1 MKKFIYILL
10 GAGML
15 FAATSCEDFLDKNS
29 PSEADPEF
37 VFSEPSTA
45 RAAMY
50 NVYELWRG
58 SSNIHSSGPFYDII
72 VVGSDAERQPEGYAQ
87 MLGRHIP
94 TSLFGYVDATFT
106 KKGTMNYNISQYGS
120 AAWDGL
126 YSIISATN
134 TLINTIEKSPL
145 YAEFAKQ
152 NGPSE
157 MSQIYGEAVAMRATC
172 YHELIRVYGDVPHQL
187 KAGVMATEITPR
199 DIIADYHINKLI
211 EIEPIMYRAGEVASV
226 DKTFMTRTYVQGLIG
241 RIALMEGGY
250 QTRRLDLGADY
261 YKDSEGKV
269 LSFEKAAETLAT
281 KCFYGRR
288 ADWEK
293 YYKIAETYLTAA
305 INNPGTIA
313 LQVNDPRNNE
323 KKKYGN
329 PFQYVFQQ
337 MMDNQIATENVYE
350 IPETFGEGKERP
362 YAFGRPSS
370 GGGSHYF
377 PCKSY
382 GEARLHPIYYY
393 NDFDPKDLRRD
404 VTCAVTGSQGSGSE
418 KIIPFTLGS
427 TANNGGIAL
436 NKWDENRQANPC
448 TVKQRQSGINT
459 PYMRF
464 SDVILML
471 AEVKATLGDATLA
484 QQYLGMVH
492 NRAFNNASEGNLD
505 GFIAKCGSLLDAI
518 LEERK
523 LEFGGEGIRRYDMIR
538 TNTLGKSIAKFHN
551 LTSTMIA
558 DLKSKGHHIFENGN
572 TISNYIWIKKV
583 DPNEYGV
590 NHRLTTTC
598 TDVDN
603 PVLSPGWRGQNDDW
617 ATIATKNGSPTTNL
631 TAGAATNLAIYGLFK
646 YIDPNGSEASALE
659 SQGFEKQKWGQQI
672 IELEKDYNEYVF
684 NGYVEGEAPVYM
696 LPYHP
701 DIIKKSNGVLTNG
714 YGFKNQ

>member
-1 MKKFIYILL
+1 MKKFIYTLL

-15 FAATSCEDFLDKNS
+15 FASTSCEDFLDKNS

-106 KKGTMNYNISQYGS
+106 QKGTMNYNISQYGS

-157 MSQIYGEAVAMRATC
+157 MSEIYGEAVAMRATC

-211 EIEPIMYRAGEVASV
+211 EIEPLMYRAGETAGV

-241 RIALMEGGY
+241 RMALMEGGY

-269 LSFEKAAETLAT
+269 LSFEKVAETPAT

-288 ADWEK
+288 TDWEK

-313 LQVNDPRNNE
+313 LQVNDPRNDE

-382 GEARLHPIYYY
+382 GEARLHPLYYY

-492 NRAFNNASEGNLD
+492 NRAFTNSSESNLD
-505 GFIAKCGSLLDAI
+505 GFIAKCGSLLDAV

-551 LTSTMIA
+551 LTSAMIA
-558 DLKSKGHHIFENGN
+558 DLKSKGHHAFENGN

-583 DPNEYGV
+583 DPAEYGV

-617 ATIATKNGSPTTNL
+617 AAIAAKNGSPTTNL

-659 SQGFEKQKWGQQI
+659 NQGFEKQKWGQQI